1 MVRVLFFFFFSL
13 LLVEEGGHLGRQ
25 KRTLCLPQEAPGTRW
40 NFDLPRDRSNL
51 HVFLPRGKRYCLRAI
66 AEAAIVQGFDG
77 TSPTPVPPPVPSLSL
92 ARCLHASCHWK
103 RNFFPCIRRVSRKAR
118 FKFGFALFV
127 TDSPRRTVCKGFSLR
142 ELSNW
147 AAVRVDLSFRFIVN
161 DTKCIEESRIAGWRK
176 VMTRYLVRKNRCN
189 IDERILIDD

>member
-1 MVRVLFFFFFSL
+1 MRVLFFFSLFFFL
-13 LLVEEGGHLGRQ
+13 LGEEGGHLGRQ

-77 TSPTPVPPPVPSLSL
+77 TSPTPVLLSSLSLSLSLSL
-92 ARCLHASCHWK
+92 AVSAPRVTGK

-127 TDSPRRTVCKGFSLR
+127 TDSPSKNACKGVSLR

-147 AAVRVDLSFRFIVN
+147 PVHVDLSRSSH
-161 DTKCIEESRIAGWRK
+161 C
-176 VMTRYLVRKNRCN
+176 
-189 IDERILIDD
+189 

>member
-1 MVRVLFFFFFSL
+1 MSFFFFFFFL

-77 TSPTPVPPPVPSLSL
+77 TSPTPVPPLVPSLSL
-92 ARCLHASCHWK
+92 ARSLHASCHWK

-147 AAVRVDLSFRFIVN
+147 AAVRVDLSFVSLLMIRSVSR
-161 DTKCIEESRIAGWRK
+161 EENCGMEK
-176 VMTRYLVRKNRCN
+176 GYLVRKTRK
-189 IDERILIDD
+189 IDVISMNELLIDN